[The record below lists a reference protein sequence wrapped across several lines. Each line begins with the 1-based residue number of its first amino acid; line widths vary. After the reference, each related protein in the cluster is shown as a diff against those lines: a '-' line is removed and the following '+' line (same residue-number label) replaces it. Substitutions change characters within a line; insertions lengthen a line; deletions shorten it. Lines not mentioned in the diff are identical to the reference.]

1 MWCLYRATGPEHHVR
16 GAAMSRLCSV
26 DATTVHG
33 LAKDEAL
40 LVWRILAAV
49 DDVEKRTGVRPN
61 RVFVPVDL
69 WPESIAFGSVDVGG
83 VLAER
88 SRFAPKGQFMCL
100 LVPR

>member
-1 MWCLYRATGPEHHVR
+1 MAETRRIY
-16 GAAMSRLCSV
+16 V
-26 DATTVHG
+26 DVTTVHG
-33 LAKDEAL
+33 LAKEEAL
-40 LVWRILAAV
+40 LVWRVLAAV

-69 WPESIAFGSVDVGG
+69 WPESIAFGSVDVGD

-100 LVPR
+100 LIPATMPGRLGEKA